1 MHVIDKKKKGGLTG
15 KQKAAILL
23 ISLGPDVSASVYKHL
38 SEEEIEKL
46 TLEISGVRKVDS
58 KEKDEVLE
66 EFHNIAIAQDYI
78 TQGGIGY
85 AKQVLEKA
93 LGADQAAAII
103 NRLTSSLQVRPF
115 DFARKADP
123 GQILNFIQNEHPQT
137 ISLILSYL
145 EPTQAGQILSELPQE
160 MQADIAR
167 RIALMDSTSPEIIN
181 EVEQILER
189 KLSATVTQDY
199 TQTGGVEAVVEV
211 LNGVDRATERTILD
225 ALEIQDPEL
234 AEEIKKRMFVFEDI
248 VTLDGRAIQRVVRES
263 DNDDLKLA
271 LKVASEEVKEIVFRN
286 MSKRM
291 VETFLE
297 EMEYMGPVRLRDV
310 EEAQSRIVAVIRRLE
325 EAGEVVIARGGGDD
339 IIV

>member
-1 MHVIDKKKKGGLTG
+1 MF
-15 KQKAAILL
+15 LL
-23 ISLGPDVSASVYKHL
+23 RCISIL

-58 KEKDEVLE
+58 KEKEEVLE

-199 TQTGGVEAVVEV
+199 TQTGGVEAVVDV

>member
-1 MHVIDKKKKGGLTG
+1 MAKRDQKGELTG

-46 TLEISGVRKVDS
+46 TLEISNVRQVDAEK
-58 KEKDEVLE
+58 KETILE
-66 EFHNIAIAQDYI
+66 EFHQIALAQDYI
-78 TQGGIGY
+78 SQGGIAY

-93 LGADQAAAII
+93 LGPEQAMNII
-103 NRLTSSLQVRPF
+103 NRLTSALQVRPF

-123 GQILNFIQNEHPQT
+123 AQILNFLQNEHPQT
-137 ISLILSYL
+137 IALVLSYL
-145 EPTQAGQILSELPQE
+145 DPAQAGQILSALPQE
-160 MQADIAR
+160 MQADVAR
-167 RIALMDSTSPEIIN
+167 RIALMDRTSPEMIN
-181 EVEQILER
+181 EVEQVLER
-189 KLSATVTQDY
+189 KLSTTVVQDY
-199 TQTGGVEAVVEV
+199 TQTGGIEAVVEV

-248 VTLDGRAIQRVVRES
+248 VTLDNRAIQRVIREV
-263 DNDDLKLA
+263 DNADLLLA
-271 LKVASEEVKEIVFRN
+271 LKVSSDEVKEVVFRN
-286 MSKRM
+286 MSSRM
-291 VETFLE
+291 AETFKE
-297 EMEYMGPVRLRDV
+297 EMEFMGPVRLRDV

-325 EAGEVVIARGGGDD
+325 EAGEIVVARGGGDD